1 MIKGI
6 IFDFDDTLYSY
17 NESNNFATE
26 SLYEALSTQHNI
38 DKQLV
43 IQTFNEVSAS
53 NRLKNNTS
61 SKFNKS
67 IYIKQLVERLNL
79 SLKFIPIYLQLYNDR
94 FFEKFKLFDEVE
106 DLFVLLK
113 EKNIKI
119 GILTNNV
126 FIQQLEKMQ
135 RSCMLEYVEFIQTS
149 DECGDEKPDIKMF
162 QLIQGKMNIPY
173 ENLVYMGDR
182 YEHDIEPTMKLGM
195 LPIWFN
201 PGFKLELFDN
211 YIKAGSYSDV
221 INFMKSFSK
230 TTTELVSLSKLFG
243 QSITNIQGPGGN
255 ISVKQ
260 DDLLF
265 IKSSGSILGNM
276 SYDNGYCMVD
286 NNKCIKMVESNI
298 DKIKTAKVYGYKT
311 PSMETYFH
319 SFMKK
324 YCVHLHFTLSN
335 VIFCKEIPDELTGFD
350 IPYKII
356 DYFTPGLELAH
367 QIYKKYDDKCD
378 IYFLRNHGVIITSD
392 NMNQVIS
399 YYEYIFDYF
408 NSLLNN
414 RYNYELN
421 AFNISKILHSN
432 NRSVVVRRLDV
443 PYEIIKNIVFCFPDL
458 AVFVQN
464 KREIQDILDLITDD
478 VSYDIII
485 YKNEVYG
492 VAETLIKLYSLM
504 EIVESYK
511 MLQQE
516 TNGKIISIENPNV
529 LCNMEQEKSRR
540 L

>member
-17 NESNNFATE
+17 NEANNFATE
-26 SLYEALSTQHNI
+26 SLYEAVSTQHNI
-38 DKQLV
+38 DKKLV
-43 IQTFNEVSAS
+43 IQTFAEVSAS

-61 SKFNKS
+61 TKFNKS
-67 IYIKQLVERLNL
+67 IYIKQLVECLNL
-79 SLKFIPIYLQLYNDR
+79 PLKFIPVYLQLYNDR
-94 FFEKFKLFDEVE
+94 FFEKFKLFDGVE
-106 DLFVLLK
+106 DLFTWLK

-135 RSCMLEYVEFIQTS
+135 RSCMLDYVDFIQTS

-173 ENLVYMGDR
+173 ENLVYIGDR

-195 LPIWFN
+195 LPIWFK
-201 PGFKLELFDN
+201 PGFKLELCDN
-211 YIKAGSYSDV
+211 YIKTGSYSDV
-221 INFMKSFSK
+221 ITFMKSFSK
-230 TTTELVSLSKLFG
+230 TTTELVYLSKLFG

-276 SYDNGYCMVD
+276 SNDNGFCMVD
-286 NNKCIKMVESNI
+286 NKKCIQMVESNI
-298 DKIKTAKVYGYKT
+298 DKIKSAKVYGYKT

-335 VIFCKEIPDELTGFD
+335 VVFCKESYDQLTGFD
-350 IPYKII
+350 IPYRII
-356 DYFTPGLELAH
+356 DYFNPGLELAH
-367 QIYKKYDDKCD
+367 QIYKKYDTSCD

-392 NMNQVIS
+392 NMDQVIS
-399 YYEYIFDYF
+399 DYEYIFDYF
-408 NSLLNN
+408 NGLLNN
-414 RYNYELN
+414 RYSYELN
-421 AFNISKILHSN
+421 AFNISKTLHVN
-432 NRSVVVRRLDV
+432 NKSVVVKRLDV
-443 PYEIIKNIVFCFPDL
+443 PYEIMKNVVFCFPDL
-458 AVFVQN
+458 AVFLQN
-464 KREIQDILDLITDD
+464 KREIQDISNLITDV
-478 VSYDIII
+478 VSYDIIL

-492 VAETLIKLYSLM
+492 IAETLIKLYSLM

-511 MLQQE
+511 ILYQE
-516 TNGKIISIENPNV
+516 TGGKIISIENPTV
-529 LCNMEQEKSRR
+529 LCNMEQEKNRR

>member
-1 MIKGI
+1 
-6 IFDFDDTLYSY
+6 
-17 NESNNFATE
+17 
-26 SLYEALSTQHNI
+26 
-38 DKQLV
+38 
-43 IQTFNEVSAS
+43 
-53 NRLKNNTS
+53 
-61 SKFNKS
+61 
-67 IYIKQLVERLNL
+67 
-79 SLKFIPIYLQLYNDR
+79 
-94 FFEKFKLFDEVE
+94 
-106 DLFVLLK
+106 LK

-135 RSCMLEYVEFIQTS
+135 RSCMLEYVDFIQTS

-195 LPIWFN
+195 LPIWFK

-221 INFMKSFSK
+221 ITFMKSFSK

-276 SYDNGYCMVD
+276 SNDNGFCIVD
-286 NNKCIKMVESNI
+286 NKKCIKMVESNV
-298 DKIKTAKVYGYKT
+298 DKIKSAKVYGYKT

-335 VIFCKEIPDELTGFD
+335 VVFCKEIPDNLTGFY
-350 IPYKII
+350 IPHKII
-356 DYFTPGLELAH
+356 DYFTPGLELASH
-367 QIYKKYDDKCD
+367 VYKKYDDKND
-378 IYFLRNHGVIITSD
+378 IYFLKNHGVIITSN
-392 NMNQVIS
+392 NMDQLIF
-399 YYEYIFDYF
+399 YYEYIFEYF
-408 NSLLNN
+408 NGLLNN
-414 RYNYELN
+414 RYDYEFN
-421 AFNISKILHSN
+421 AFNISKTLHAN
-432 NRSVVVRRLDV
+432 NKSVVVRRFDV
-443 PYEIIKNIVFCFPDL
+443 SYEIMKNIVFCFPDL
-458 AVFVQN
+458 AVFIQN
-464 KREIQDILDLITDD
+464 KTEIQDISDIINDNN
-478 VSYDIII
+478 SYDIIL

-492 VAETLIKLYSLM
+492 IAETLIKLYSLM

-511 MLQQE
+511 TLYQE
-516 TNGKIISIENPNV
+516 TNGKIISIENPTV

>member
-6 IFDFDDTLYSY
+6 IFDFDDTLYNY
-17 NESNNFATE
+17 NEANNFATE
-26 SLYEALSTQHNI
+26 SLYEVVSTKHNI

-43 IQTFNEVSAS
+43 INTFAEVSSS
-53 NRLKNNTS
+53 NRVKNNTS
-61 SKFNKS
+61 TKFNKS
-67 IYIKQLVERLNL
+67 IYIKQLVERLKL
-79 SLKFIPIYLQLYNDR
+79 PLKFIPLYLQLYNDC
-94 FFEKFKLFDEVE
+94 FFEMFKLFDGVE
-106 DLFVLLK
+106 DLFIWLK

-135 RSCMLEYVEFIQTS
+135 RSCMLDYVDFIQTS

-201 PGFKLELFDN
+201 PAFKLELCDN
-211 YIKAGSYSDV
+211 YIKAGTYSDV

-276 SYDNGYCMVD
+276 SYDNGFCMVD

-298 DKIKTAKVYGYKT
+298 DKIKSAKVYGYKT

-335 VIFCKEIPDELTGFD
+335 VIFCKEIPDELIGFD
-350 IPYKII
+350 IAYRII
-356 DYFTPGLELAH
+356 DYFTPGFELAS

-378 IYFLRNHGVIITSD
+378 VYFLRNHGVIITSD
-392 NMNQVIS
+392 SMDQVIS
-399 YYEYIFDYF
+399 YYEYIFSYF
-408 NSLLNN
+408 NGLLNN
-414 RYNYELN
+414 KYNYELN
-421 AFNISKILHSN
+421 AFNISKTLHSN

-443 PYEIIKNIVFCFPDL
+443 PYEIMKNIVFCFPDL
-458 AVFVQN
+458 AVFIQN
-464 KREIQDILDLITDD
+464 KTEIKDISDLMIDD
-478 VSYDIII
+478 ISYDMIL
-485 YKNEVYG
+485 YNNEVYG
-492 VAETLIKLYSLM
+492 TAETLIKLYSLI

-511 MLQQE
+511 TLYKE
-516 TNGKIISIENPNV
+516 TSGKIISIENPTV
-529 LCNMEQEKSRR
+529 LCNMEEEKSRR

>member
-94 FFEKFKLFDEVE
+94 FFEKFKLFDGVE

-195 LPIWFN
+195 LPIWFK

-298 DKIKTAKVYGYKT
+298 DKIKSAKVYGYKT

-335 VIFCKEIPDELTGFD
+335 VVFCKEIPDELIGFD
-350 IPYKII
+350 IPYRII

-367 QIYKKYDDKCD
+367 QIYKKYDNSCD
-378 IYFLRNHGVIITSD
+378 VYFLRNHGVIITSD
-392 NMNQVIS
+392 NLDQVIS
-399 YYEYIFDYF
+399 YYEYIFGHF
-408 NSLLNN
+408 NGLLND
-414 RYNYELN
+414 RYNHELN
-421 AFNISKILHSN
+421 AFNISKILHTN
-432 NRSVVVRRLDV
+432 NKSVVVRRLDV
-443 PYEIIKNIVFCFPDL
+443 PYDIMVNMVFCFPDL
-458 AVFVQN
+458 AVFVQ
-464 KREIQDILDLITDD
+464 KMREIQDISDLIHDD
-478 VSYDIII
+478 ISYDIIL
-485 YKNEVYG
+485 YNHEVYG

-516 TNGKIISIENPNV
+516 TNGKIISIENPTV

>member
-1 MIKGI
+1 
-6 IFDFDDTLYSY
+6 
-17 NESNNFATE
+17 
-26 SLYEALSTQHNI
+26 
-38 DKQLV
+38 
-43 IQTFNEVSAS
+43 
-53 NRLKNNTS
+53 
-61 SKFNKS
+61 
-67 IYIKQLVERLNL
+67 
-79 SLKFIPIYLQLYNDR
+79 
-94 FFEKFKLFDEVE
+94 
-106 DLFVLLK
+106 
-113 EKNIKI
+113 
-119 GILTNNV
+119 
-126 FIQQLEKMQ
+126 
-135 RSCMLEYVEFIQTS
+135 MLDYVDFIQTS

-173 ENLVYMGDR
+173 EKLVYMGDR
-182 YEHDIEPTMKLGM
+182 YEHDIEPTIKLGM
-195 LPIWFN
+195 LPIWFK
-201 PGFKLELFDN
+201 PGFKLELCDN
-211 YIKAGSYSDV
+211 YIKAGTYSDV
-221 INFMKSFSK
+221 ISFMKLFFK

-255 ISVKQ
+255 ISVKL

-298 DKIKTAKVYGYKT
+298 DKIKSAKVYGYKT

-324 YCVHLHFTLSN
+324 YCIHLHFTLSN
-335 VIFCKEIPDELTGFD
+335 VVFCKEIPEDLTGFD
-350 IPYKII
+350 IPYRII

-378 IYFLRNHGVIITSD
+378 IYFLKNHGVIITSD
-392 NMNQVIS
+392 NMDQVIS
-399 YYEYIFDYF
+399 YYEYIFEYF
-408 NSLLNN
+408 NGLLNN
-414 RYNYELN
+414 RYDHDLN

-432 NRSVVVRRLDV
+432 NRSVVVRRLDI
-443 PYEIIKNIVFCFPDL
+443 PYELMKNIVFCFPDL

-464 KREIQDILDLITDD
+464 KREIQDISDLINDNI
-478 VSYDIII
+478 SYDIIL

-492 VAETLIKLYSLM
+492 IAETLIKLYSLM

-511 MLQQE
+511 MLYQE
-516 TNGKIISIENPNV
+516 TSGKIISIENPTV